1 MSTIKSSAEDLTLNA
16 DGAGN
21 DIKFQSNGVEK
32 ASLTD
37 AGVFTATSFAGSG
50 ANLTS
55 LPAANLTGT
64 VATARLGTGTADS
77 TTFLRGDQTYAEPGG
92 GAWELLQV
100 VNATVATSGITIG
113 NSTIM
118 NTSYRRYKVW
128 FALKTPASGN
138 WLYLRTTVSGTPQ
151 TAAYEYGGQTVTAGG
166 SAGTHTVSSGGGGHG
181 VLGGYPVHGPNQ
193 QIHGEIDLAD
203 CRSENWYR
211 ATYNLVGRK
220 STANYES
227 FHTVGSMNSCTGSN
241 IDGFQFYFN
250 SGSIQPTS
258 RVFLLGLKGS

>member
-1 MSTIKSSAEDLTLNA
+1 MAKVKITGHASGTGVLTVTAPNTSTDRTITLPDSTGTILDEN
-16 DGAGN
+16 
-21 DIKFQSNGVEK
+21 S
-32 ASLTD
+32 
-37 AGVFTATSFAGSG
+37 
-50 ANLTS
+50 S

-100 VNATVATSGITIG
+100 VNATVATTGITVG

-118 NTSYRRYKVW
+118 NTSYRRYKVG
-128 FALKTPASGN
+128 FALKTPSSGV
-138 WLYLRTTVSGTPQ
+138 WLYLRTTTGGTLV
-151 TAAYEYGGQTVTAGG
+151 TSNAYTHGSHTVDA
-166 SAGTHTVSSGGGGHG
+166 SAGSHIVTYSGGGAQI
-181 VLGGYPVHGPNQ
+181 VLGGYTQHGPNQ
-193 QIHGEIDLAD
+193 QVQGELDFAD
-203 CRSENWYR
+203 CRSESWYR
-211 ATYNLVGRK
+211 GTYSLVGRK
-220 STANYES
+220 GSTPWSS
-227 FHTVGSMNSCTGSN
+227 FHTIGSCNMETGQN